1 MPAVIRHPFGLG
13 TSGSVATVAGD
24 SEASDT
30 QLLAILSLTRV
41 GERPAAPAFGI
52 PDPTFVGFSSS
63 AFIAAAARFGP
74 PVKITD
80 VDVQTISDTAQQVT
94 VRFR

>member
-1 MPAVIRHPFGLG
+1 MTQVLRHPFGLG
-13 TSGSVATVAGD
+13 TSGSVATVADDTAAAD
-24 SEASDT
+24 S
-30 QLLAILSLTRV
+30 QLLAILSMTRV

-80 VDVQTISDTAQQVT
+80 VDVQTVSDTAQQVT